1 MVTMSDYQPLNPVQ
15 MEQQIL
21 EATNLVSR
29 SILAVSDAYDQWQQA
44 ELEYKLAYA
53 KAYKEAA
60 GSIEERK
67 QTAILMTED
76 EAQDLKDYE
85 VIYKRILDYQRAYR
99 DKLSALQS
107 LSKSV
112 VAAYNSQ
119 AVGHG

>member
-1 MVTMSDYQPLNPVQ
+1 MSEYRPLNPVE

-21 EATNLVSR
+21 EATNIVAKSVR
-29 SILAVSDAYDQWQQA
+29 PVSDAYNTWQQS
-44 ELEYKLAYA
+44 ELAHKLAYA
-53 KAYKEAA
+53 KAYTSAQ

-67 QTAILMTED
+67 QIAALATEA
-76 EAQDLKDYE
+76 EAQKLIEAE
-85 VIYKRILDYQRAYR
+85 VVYKRLLDYQRSYR

>member
-1 MVTMSDYQPLNPVQ
+1 MSDYRPLNPVE

-21 EATNLVSR
+21 EATNIVAKSVR
-29 SILAVSDAYDQWQQA
+29 PVSDAYNDWQQS
-44 ELEYKLAYA
+44 ELAHKLAYA
-53 KAYKEAA
+53 KAYTAA
-60 GSIEERK
+60 HGSIEERK
-67 QTAILMTED
+67 QIAALATEA
-76 EAQDLKDYE
+76 EAQKLIEAE
-85 VIYKRILDYQRAYR
+85 VVYKRLLDYQRSYR

>member
-1 MVTMSDYQPLNPVQ
+1 MASDYQPLNPVE

-21 EATNLVSR
+21 EATNAVARSVRPVSE
-29 SILAVSDAYDQWQQA
+29 AYNAWQQA
-44 ELEYKLAYA
+44 ELAHKLAYA
-53 KAYKEAA
+53 KAYAA
-60 GSIEERK
+60 AQGSIEERK
-67 QTAILMTED
+67 QIATLTTE
-76 EAQDLKDYE
+76 EQAQKLVESE
-85 VIYKRILDYQRAYR
+85 VVYKRLLDYQRSYR

>member
-1 MVTMSDYQPLNPVQ
+1 MTVSDYRPLNPVE

-21 EATNLVSR
+21 EATNIVAKSVR
-29 SILAVSDAYDQWQQA
+29 PVSDAYNDWQQA
-44 ELEYKLAYA
+44 ELAHKLAYA
-53 KAYKEAA
+53 KAYTSAQ

-67 QTAILMTED
+67 QVAALATED
-76 EAQDLKDYE
+76 EAQKLIEAE
-85 VIYKRILDYQRAYR
+85 VVYKRLLDYQRSYR